1 MTLYDQHICLYRNS
15 GLIVNLLSGV
25 NRYKPA
31 VYKYSQSMFTHI
43 INNTSVG
50 PISTPV
56 EIVGTWCQSHISEDQ
71 VAFHG
76 GLWSTQICFTVYH
89 VSCASHNFKKSITQ
103 LVKHSFMAKQSHVT
117 SHTIQSLSCGE
128 SHSRTIGSVGHICG
142 NEENN

>member
-56 EIVGTWCQSHISEDQ
+56 EILVLVPYFWRPSGISWWFVVNTNLFYRISCELHVTLFQ
-71 VAFHG
+71 EVNHTISQTFFHG
-76 GLWSTQICFTVYH
+76 EAISRDE
-89 VSCASHNFKKSITQ
+89 SHNPVRFMWRVTQ
-103 LVKHSFMAKQSHVT
+103 SNNWKCGSHLWEWGKQ
-117 SHTIQSLSCGE
+117 LD
-128 SHSRTIGSVGHICG
+128 
-142 NEENN
+142 

>member
-56 EIVGTWCQSHISEDQ
+56 EILVLVPYFWRPSGISWWF
-71 VAFHG
+71 VVNTNF
-76 GLWSTQICFTVYH
+76 FTVYH
-89 VSCASHNFKKSITQ
+89 VSCTSHYFKKSITQ

-117 SHTIQSLSCGE
+117 SHTIQSGSCGE